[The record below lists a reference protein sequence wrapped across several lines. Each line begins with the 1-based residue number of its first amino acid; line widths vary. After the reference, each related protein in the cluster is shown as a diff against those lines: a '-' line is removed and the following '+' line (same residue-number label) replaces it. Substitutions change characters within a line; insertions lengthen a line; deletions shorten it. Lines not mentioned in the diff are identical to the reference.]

1 MNDREPYEVGFWIM
15 VFASFILAIAIAY
28 MVPVI
33 LGQNLKIG
41 VYEKYNC
48 EDARDV
54 LFHGTITSAQ

>member
-1 MNDREPYEVGFWIM
+1 MSEREPYEVWFW
-15 VFASFILAIAIAY
+15 VTLLLAFLLAIAVAY

-33 LGQNLKIG
+33 LGQNLKIS

-54 LFHGTITSAQ
+54 LFHGTITSAR